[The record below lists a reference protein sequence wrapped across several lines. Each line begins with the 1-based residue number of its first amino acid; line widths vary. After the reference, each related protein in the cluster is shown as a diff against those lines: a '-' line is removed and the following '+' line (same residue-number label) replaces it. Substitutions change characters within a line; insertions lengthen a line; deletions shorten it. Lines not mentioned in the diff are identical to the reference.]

1 MDENPIRPDLP
12 LTKISKDFYVT
23 PALVTPTDRFKVEVS
38 ISYRT
43 FIIVNEIRKNYLIV
57 YQQRYNAINIFILGD
72 WESESNGSHYK
83 AYREDSHHAPGTTNK

>member
-43 FIIVNEIRKNYLIV
+43 FVIVNEIRQKSTWL
-57 YQQRYNAINIFILGD
+57 F
-72 WESESNGSHYK
+72 
-83 AYREDSHHAPGTTNK
+83 TNKDIMQ